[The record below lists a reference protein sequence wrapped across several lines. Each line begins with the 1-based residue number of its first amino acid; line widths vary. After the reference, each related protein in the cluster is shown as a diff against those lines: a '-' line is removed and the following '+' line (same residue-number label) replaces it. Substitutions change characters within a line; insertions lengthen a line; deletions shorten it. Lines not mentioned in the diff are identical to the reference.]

1 MKKICR
7 CLFDMVTVL
16 VKLSWGPGPIDDK
29 LRRCITFEM
38 ISGLI
43 KIEFL
48 NFKTCLSHCSTSIIR
63 KFSFYDNQYIRLR
76 FRAIM
81 VNRSVCSFL
90 LPFCSLCEIVV
101 LSWIPWIIHTH
112 THSHSHTLAI
122 NNGNNDRKDYDEV
135 YTSNFWLWLFITL
148 RLFSFDFLDLN
159 SYTLIFSN
167 LTFWN
172 FVFGV
177 SFFNDH
183 SVMYWVA
190 YLQA

>member
-1 MKKICR
+1 MKKLCR

-63 KFSFYDNQYIRLR
+63 KFSFYDNQYLRLR
-76 FRAIM
+76 FQAIM

-90 LPFCSLCEIVV
+90 LPFCSLYEIVV

-112 THSHSHTLAI
+112 THSRSHTDMRTRTLAHTHTRAHKHAHTFLRTI
-122 NNGNNDRKDYDEV
+122 EKFLYVRCGNYPIISSE
-135 YTSNFWLWLFITL
+135 
-148 RLFSFDFLDLN
+148 
-159 SYTLIFSN
+159 
-167 LTFWN
+167 
-172 FVFGV
+172 
-177 SFFNDH
+177 
-183 SVMYWVA
+183 A
-190 YLQA
+190 YM